1 MKHCSP
7 MLFYFLKL
15 IFSLQKGDQ
24 RVQLKKII
32 EEASLKLIPCRSL
45 KLLKQKRMVS
55 LFNSVTYAP
64 DLQRKRTK
72 GQKEK
77 KNEGEREKRERER
90 EKERSMKMER
100 IRERLCCII
109 GFFISHYYNAIDLFI
124 KHLPLQILIYHF
136 LLLVIRLSTP

>member
-1 MKHCSP
+1 M
-7 MLFYFLKL
+7 
-15 IFSLQKGDQ
+15 
-24 RVQLKKII
+24 
-32 EEASLKLIPCRSL
+32 
-45 KLLKQKRMVS
+45 
-55 LFNSVTYAP
+55 TYAP